1 MRRLT
6 FIVLILAAIYGGYW
20 FIGAGAMEKSAAD
33 QFNDLEKSGW
43 QVDYTDLSTAGFPSR
58 FDTTVNDLTLTTP
71 DGATQ
76 WSLPFIQ
83 ALTLAYKPN
92 EIILAFPPNQV
103 VTVDRQPISVTSDSL
118 RASLNVAPNPA
129 LSLGALTA
137 EVGPLTATTG
147 GARLLSLTS
156 GLAALRAAEGDHT
169 YDAYL
174 DLDGFALP
182 DQVKRML
189 DPSTALPQTFGQ
201 ITIDAILTLDADID
215 RHSAKSQPQIDA
227 VDLRGMTI
235 TWGDLQL
242 RGDGSV
248 TIDSDGYPTGDIT
261 LSAQNWRKMLPLAMN
276 TGVLTTGAARTIEN
290 VAGLLSG
297 GSQTLDVPFRFAN
310 QQMMLGPI
318 PIGKAPRLR

>member
-6 FIVLILAAIYGGYW
+6 FIVLILAAIYAGYW

-76 WSLPFIQ
+76 WSLAFIQ

-118 RASLNVAPNPA
+118 RASLKVAPNPA

-174 DLDGFALP
+174 DMDGFALP

-215 RHSAKSQPQIDA
+215 RHSAKSQPQIDT

-242 RGDGSV
+242 RSDGSV

-261 LSAQNWRKMLPLAMN
+261 LSAQNWRKMLPLAVN
-276 TGVLTTGAARTIEN
+276 AGVLTTGAARTIEN

-297 GSQTLDVPFRFAN
+297 GSQTLDIPFRFAN